1 MEATVASNVVMV
13 VDKTL
18 VIAISGTWTAS
29 VRLLR
34 ALATSWRAATNAVV
48 VGTLLGLFAVFS
60 SQKVKGN

>member
-18 VIAISGTWTAS
+18 VIAISGTWTVS

-34 ALATSWRAATNAVV
+34 ALATSWRAATNGCLDIVRQLNLSV
-48 VGTLLGLFAVFS
+48 RRFWRD
-60 SQKVKGN
+60 